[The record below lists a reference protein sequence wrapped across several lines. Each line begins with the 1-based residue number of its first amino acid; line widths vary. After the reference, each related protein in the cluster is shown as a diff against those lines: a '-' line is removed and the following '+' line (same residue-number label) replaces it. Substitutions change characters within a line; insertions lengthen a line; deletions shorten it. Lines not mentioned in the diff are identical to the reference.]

1 MRIPRFFLSFICNNS
16 LFNYSV
22 LVYNLYLNG
31 GDSVNDIWSTVR
43 NMLWNLTHRLGIIDI
58 IDILIVAVIIYEL
71 ILLTRHT
78 RGSALLKGL
87 FLLFVIVVLSSILG
101 LTSLNWLMMAV
112 LQNGALVLVIL
123 FQPELRKMLE
133 RMGRSRIVTKSNK
146 WSYDDD
152 NEVIINEIIQTVV
165 DLSQRRVGALIVF
178 ERKTG
183 LQDVIETGTELNAK
197 ISAPLLENI
206 FEPNTP
212 LHDGAV
218 VIRNEQIMAAACIL
232 PLAEASG
239 VSRELGTRH
248 RAAVGITENTD
259 AVVIV
264 VSEQTG
270 IVSLAMDGTLKR
282 PIKKDALR
290 EFLNGLYRSSVSGLA
305 SILRNFVRK
314 GAVEKKHG

>member
-1 MRIPRFFLSFICNNS
+1 
-16 LFNYSV
+16 
-22 LVYNLYLNG
+22 
-31 GDSVNDIWSTVR
+31 VNDIWSTIR
-43 NMLWNLTHRLGIIDI
+43 NMGWNLTHRLGVIDI
-58 IDILIVAVIIYEL
+58 IDILIVAIIVYEL

-87 FLLFVIVVLSSILG
+87 FLLFVIVILSNLFR
-101 LTSLNWLMMAV
+101 LTSLNWLLMAV

-123 FQPELRKMLE
+123 FQPEIRKMLE
-133 RMGRSRIVTKSNK
+133 RMGRSRLITKNSRRNPEDE
-146 WSYDDD
+146 STT
-152 NEVIINEIIQTVV
+152 IISEIIQTVV
-165 DLSQRRVGALIVF
+165 DLSRRKVGALIVF

-183 LQDVIETGTELNAK
+183 LQDVIETGTLLNAE

-218 VIRNEQIMAAACIL
+218 VIRDDQIMAAACIL

-259 AVVIV
+259 AAVIV
-264 VSEQTG
+264 VSEETG
-270 IVSLAMDGTLKR
+270 IISLATDGALKR
-282 PIKKDALR
+282 PLSIDELT
-290 EFLNGLYRSSVSGLA
+290 EILNGLYKSNVSGLA
-305 SILRNFVRK
+305 SFLRNYFKK
-314 GAVEKKHG
+314 GSEEKKA

>member
-1 MRIPRFFLSFICNNS
+1 M
-16 LFNYSV
+16 
-22 LVYNLYLNG
+22 G
-31 GDSVNDIWSTVR
+31 DIWTTIRS
-43 NMLWNLTHRLGIIDI
+43 MGWSLTHRLGVIDI

-71 ILLTRHT
+71 LLLTRHT

-87 FLLFVIVVLSSILG
+87 FLLFVIVILSNILG
-101 LTSLNWLMMAV
+101 LTSLNWILMSV

-123 FQPELRKMLE
+123 FQPELRKALE
-133 RMGRSRIVTKSNK
+133 RMGRSRLITKGNHR
-146 WSYDDD
+146 
-152 NEVIINEIIQTVV
+152 NEDEDTEIIIDEILQTVV
-165 DLSQRRVGALIVF
+165 DLSRRRVGALIVF

-183 LQDVIETGTELNAK
+183 LQDVIETGTQLNAE

-259 AVVIV
+259 AAVIV
-264 VSEQTG
+264 VSEETG
-270 IVSLAMDGTLKR
+270 IVSLATDGSLKR
-282 PIKKDALR
+282 PFTVDELR
-290 EFLNGLYRSSVSGLA
+290 AFLNGLYRSNVSGLS

-314 GAVEKKHG
+314 GEVEKKS

>member
-1 MRIPRFFLSFICNNS
+1 M
-16 LFNYSV
+16 
-22 LVYNLYLNG
+22 
-31 GDSVNDIWSTVR
+31 NDIWSTIS

-71 ILLTRHT
+71 LLLTRHT

-87 FLLFVIVVLSSILG
+87 FLLFVIVVLSNLLG
-101 LTSLNWLMMAV
+101 LTSLNWLLVTV

-133 RMGRSRIVTKSNK
+133 RMGRSRLVTKNNRRK
-146 WSYDDD
+146 YDD
-152 NEVIINEIIQTVV
+152 ERGTIIAEIVQTIV
-165 DLSQRRVGALIVF
+165 DLSSRRVGALIVF
-178 ERKTG
+178 EQQTG
-183 LQDVIETGTELNAK
+183 LQDVIETGTLLNAE

-218 VIRNEQIMAAACIL
+218 VIRDDQVIAAACIL

-248 RAAVGITENTD
+248 RAAVGISENTD
-259 AVVIV
+259 ATVIV

-270 IVSLAMDGTLKR
+270 IVSLAKDGTLKR
-282 PIKKDALR
+282 PYTVDELKVFLNDFYSSKASGVLTFLRGIFKKDT
-290 EFLNGLYRSSVSGLA
+290 E
-305 SILRNFVRK
+305 
-314 GAVEKKHG
+314 EKKK